1 MISSL
6 GVGFFIP
13 AITYISR
20 KLALNRA
27 SLAPNLPLFIL
38 VGHLSGRFARWI
50 GGVVGVISFALRYPS

>member
-6 GVGFFIP
+6 GVGCFIP

-38 VGHLSGRFARWI
+38 VGRLSGRFARWI
-50 GGVVGVISFALRYPS
+50 GGGVRVIGFALRYPS